1 MRLSLRK
8 GVLLRKDFR
17 MRASSFKHLYKALYK
32 VRKQRLESPFPKMAS
47 PVIHGHTASQSVTM
61 GHRPNDHRFSWM
73 AGF

>member
-32 VRKQRLESPFPKMAS
+32 DN
-47 PVIHGHTASQSVTM
+47 SV
-61 GHRPNDHRFSWM
+61 
-73 AGF
+73 